1 MSEPRGGAPRAVG
14 LSVLLLLVTVVWGW
28 TFPVVRDAVAAYGVV
43 AFLATRFAMAAVV
56 LAPIG
61 LRRATRASWR
71 AGAGIGLVLVAAY
84 LLQTFGIRLT
94 SATNSGLITGLFVV
108 FAPLWNRL
116 LFGVRTDRI
125 FAAAIATSVVGLALL
140 TGAGAGPPTLGD
152 ALTLGCAILFGLHI
166 ALLGRYAREHDPWAL
181 VLAQLAV
188 AAVVLAVAWPLSEPF
203 TAPSGAVWGALLLTG
218 LAATAGG
225 FTIQTAAQ
233 RHLPAVRV
241 AVILTMEP
249 VFATFFGR
257 ALAGDRLGLLQL
269 AGGALMVAAL
279 LVANIHGGK
288 KGTPF

>member
-1 MSEPRGGAPRAVG
+1 M
-14 LSVLLLLVTVVWGW
+14 LLLLVTVVWGW
-28 TFPVVRDAVAAYGVV
+28 TFPVVKDAVAVYGVV
-43 AFLATRFAMAAVV
+43 AFLAARFALAAVV

-61 LRRATRASWR
+61 LRRATRDSWR
-71 AGAGIGLVLVAAY
+71 TGAGIGLVLVAAY
-84 LLQTFGIRLT
+84 LLQTFGIRCT

-125 FAAAIATSVVGLALL
+125 FAGAVAASVVGLALL
-140 TGAGAGPPTLGD
+140 TGACARPPTAGD

-166 ALLGRYAREHDPWAL
+166 ALLDRYAREHDPWAL

-188 AAVVLAVAWPLSEPF
+188 AAVVLAIAWPLSEPVR
-203 TAPSGAVWGALLLTG
+203 APSGAVWGALLLTG

-233 RHLPAVRV
+233 RRLPAVRV

-257 ALAGDRLGLLQL
+257 ALAGDRLDLLQL
-269 AGGALMVAAL
+269 GGGALMVVAL
-279 LVANIHGGK
+279 LVANVHGARVARTNGMDAPS
-288 KGTPF
+288 G

>member
-1 MSEPRGGAPRAVG
+1 
-14 LSVLLLLVTVVWGW
+14 VLLLLVTVVWGW
-28 TFPVVRDAVAAYGVV
+28 TFPVVKDAVADYGVV

-56 LAPIG
+56 LAPMG
-61 LRRATRASWR
+61 LRRATRGSWR
-71 AGAGIGLVLVAAY
+71 TGAGIGLVLVAAY
-84 LLQTFGIRLT
+84 LFQTFGIRHT

-116 LFGVRTDRI
+116 LFGVRTDRV
-125 FAAAIATSVVGLALL
+125 FAGAIGVSVLGLALL

-152 ALTLGCAILFGLHI
+152 GLTLGCAILFGLHI
-166 ALLGRYAREHDPWAL
+166 ALLDRYSREYDPWAL
-181 VLAQLAV
+181 VLAQVAV
-188 AAVVLAVAWPLSEPF
+188 TAVVLGIAWPLSEPL

-249 VFATFFGR
+249 VFATIFGR
-257 ALAGDRLGLLQL
+257 MLAGDRLGPVQL
-269 AGGALMVAAL
+269 AGGALMVVAL
-279 LVANIHGGK
+279 LIANIHGARAARAVAPEG
-288 KGTPF
+288 